1 MKKAFTVSRSNSLS
15 IKYGK
20 YASSFWSDDDFDTS
34 FKVGSKLDFTKL
46 AATQRAI
53 ANFVNIVTS
62 KQIPVVFQSSDSSYT
77 DGERVVIGTK
87 LEDKNFDPA
96 VGLALHEG
104 SHIAYTDFSLLKG
117 TSLSNTKMAQV
128 VRMNGLDPEMTMS
141 ESDFAVIKD
150 LLNWVEDRRID
161 YKIYTIAPG
170 YRMYYEAM
178 YDRYFNDKIIDI
190 ALKTKEKSQETWDD
204 YIFHIINFTNPNRQL
219 DTLKSLRAIWNAVD
233 LKNISRLKDTNDAL
247 LVAIDIYRI
256 IKDAVGKSLGQQEVE
271 DTFNQAAAQASSS
284 CNGQGNGQGNAQT
297 GSGQGDIADNMSTEQ
312 EQPNDDEDTKD
323 NEDNPD
329 ENNAGNGNQSGSQ
342 LSSKELDKLQKAI
355 EAQRKFL
362 KGTQKKQGRLTKS
375 QSALVNALRESGT
388 ESRTVY
394 TGLDGGTTGALTTV
408 VIKKLTPAV
417 ICSMP
422 SLFQNYADDVISGRR
437 TIDKLYNKSILRN
450 EEAVTRGIIMGKQ
463 LGNKLQ
469 LRNSDRTLKT
479 TRLQSGK
486 IDRRLISQLGYE
498 NVNVFHRIVTD
509 KYKNY
514 FIHISIDASGSMS
527 GTKFHNAITSAV
539 AIAQAASMTTGIRV
553 QISLRGTDN
562 VQSSQEK
569 CVTIYAYD
577 SAHDKMSKVRN
588 LFKYLDTF
596 GCTPEGVAFKSIE
609 RDLKADAKGDELI
622 FINYSDGAPTAVQGS
637 AHNYDGVRFTQ
648 KVVNDMKSN
657 GINVISYFITDNAW
671 ESEVRAF
678 RTMYGPDAQFINP
691 LSILQVA
698 KTMNTK
704 FMELA
709 D

>member
-15 IKYGK
+15 IKYGR
-20 YASSFWSDDDFDTS
+20 YASSFWSDDDFDTT

-53 ANFVNIVTS
+53 ANFVNIVTG
-62 KQIPVVFQSSDSSYT
+62 KQIPVVFQSNDSSYT

-104 SHIAYTDFSLLKG
+104 SHIAYTDFGLLKG
-117 TSLSNTKMAQV
+117 TTLSNTKMAQI

-219 DTLKSLRAIWNAVD
+219 DTLKSLRTIWNAVD
-233 LKNISRLKDTNDAL
+233 LKNISRLKDTHDAL

-256 IKDAVGKSLGQQEVE
+256 IKTAVGKSLGQQEVE
-271 DTFNQAAAQASSS
+271 DTFNQASAQASSCS
-284 CNGQGNGQGNAQT
+284 NNPGVGQGNGQDESAV
-297 GSGQGDIADNMSTEQ
+297 DNMTDEQ
-312 EQPNDDEDTKD
+312 VQSVDTEDTQDDD
-323 NEDNPD
+323 NADTPD
-329 ENNAGNGNQSGSQ
+329 SNSGNGNQSGSQ

-362 KGTQKKQGRLTKS
+362 KGTQKKHGRLTKS

-388 ESRTVY
+388 ESRIVY
-394 TGLDGGTTGALTTV
+394 TGHDGGTAGALTTV

-437 TIDKLYNKSILRN
+437 TIDKLHNKSILRN
-450 EEAVTRGIIMGKQ
+450 DEAVTRGIIMGKQ

-498 NVNVFHRIVTD
+498 NINVFHRIVTD

-527 GTKFHNAITSAV
+527 GPKFHNAITSAV

-553 QISLRGTDN
+553 QISLRGTDS
-562 VQSSQEK
+562 VQSSLEK

-577 SAHDKMSKVRN
+577 SAHDKMSKIRN

-609 RDLKADAKGDELI
+609 KDLKADAKGDELI
-622 FINYSDGAPTAVQGS
+622 FINYSDGAPTTVQGS
-637 AHNYDGVRFTQ
+637 AYNYDGVRFTQ

-657 GINVISYFITDNAW
+657 GINVISYFIAESVW
-671 ESEVRAF
+671 ENDVRSF
-678 RTMYGPDAQFINP
+678 RTMYGPDSQFINP

-698 KTMNTK
+698 KTMNNK